1 MQGLSHVFRFHV
13 KAVDVVEQAV
23 EGFQHHRHVP
33 VQAPVI
39 RLLLT
44 VEHDQRIAY
53 HAQAVGVGEGNGA
66 GQQACFANP
75 LQPRGIAV
83 AVEHM
88 HTGKARLLAG
98 GTGTGFDDGD
108 AGEDVAA
115 IGSAASYIAVADPYA
130 GDVSDRIERAGLQLA
145 DWNVQVT
152 GAWFHGFLIFES
164 WQKKEYL
171 LGTTG
176 ACGVLIDRF

>member
-1 MQGLSHVFRFHV
+1 M
-13 KAVDVVEQAV
+13 
-23 EGFQHHRHVP
+23 
-33 VQAPVI
+33 
-39 RLLLT
+39 
-44 VEHDQRIAY
+44 
-53 HAQAVGVGEGNGA
+53 
-66 GQQACFANP
+66 
-75 LQPRGIAV
+75 
-83 AVEHM
+83 
-88 HTGKARLLAG
+88 LAG
-98 GTGTGFDDGD
+98 GTGTRFDDGD
-108 AGEDVAA
+108 ASEDVAA

-176 ACGVLIDRF
+176 TCGVFIDRF